1 MKIHSKLLAA
11 FLALLLAALPL
22 QAFAFSDTAGIG
34 RRRISAP

>member
-22 QAFAFSDTAGIG
+22 QVIASE
-34 RRRISAP
+34 ISE